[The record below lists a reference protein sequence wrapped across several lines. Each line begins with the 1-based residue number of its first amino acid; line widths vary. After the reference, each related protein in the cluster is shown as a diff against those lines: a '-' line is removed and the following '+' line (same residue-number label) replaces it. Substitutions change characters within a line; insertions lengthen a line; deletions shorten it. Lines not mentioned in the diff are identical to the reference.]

1 MGVLRF
7 KIIRDLWENK
17 SRTIQ
22 VILIIGIG
30 AAAIGMILTTRNLMI
45 PGMQEMWRRFNAP
58 MFTLYVYPPIDEREL
73 LELEQEEGVGVMEGL
88 SSSTIEWRVNP
99 TDEWKAGGLTS
110 RDDYVDMKLNKLELV
125 EGNWPRDKVM
135 LLGQGDDSYFKIP
148 KDGQV
153 SLRVDNKMYEIQ
165 TGGILYNQFVQ
176 PAYFGGTAQFY
187 TTKEEYERLV
197 GDMKFDQ
204 VLVRGDFP
212 YEEEKATELAKRLTD
227 RLEKMDKSA
236 GFFVTDPNKHFFQ
249 DTMDGLF
256 FLLGVMSVLLLA
268 LGLLLVY
275 NTINS
280 IISSQVNQI
289 GIMKAVGARTWQ
301 IVRLYFTLVMAYG
314 LLSWIFS
321 LPLGIWAGW
330 SITVW
335 LVESFGAS
343 SWNFEIDRQ
352 AVIVQSM
359 IALLAPLLSALIPI
373 WNASRSTVREAIS
386 TYGLSTNTGLIEKMF
401 ARAQNFSRMLIVTV
415 SNTFRH
421 KGRVALLQ
429 IALVISGLVFIMV
442 VSVRDSVVFTVRDTI
457 FSILNAN
464 VTLVF
469 EDPERIDYIENLTR
483 EYPGIKA
490 VEMWGLSNGTIR
502 PKGQEASDDDEQV
515 GLWGVPLPTTVYGY
529 QLREGRW
536 LDPGDSYAMVL
547 NKKLAEDIEVKVG
560 DWVTVQYSNKK
571 ERDWLVI
578 GLVFDPILTT
588 AANVPREPL
597 LRDLGEVDRGQA
609 LWIQTNQE
617 DLATEQNTA
626 KGLREFYRK
635 KGIKVAAQRGIFGI
649 GGDSTIE
656 TAKTFINQFNFLI
669 ILLAIMAL
677 LIATVGSIALSG
689 VLSLSVLERT
699 REIGVM
705 RAVGASSWAIFR
717 LFIGEGL
724 ILGWLS
730 WLIAL
735 PFTSF
740 VSQLM
745 VTALGQAFG
754 LDIIYKYSPTG
765 QIVWLVI
772 ITILSIIAS
781 WLPARGATQIS
792 VRESLAYQ

>member
-22 VILIIGIG
+22 VMLIIGIG
-30 AAAIGMILTTRNLMI
+30 AAAIGMILTTRNLVV
-45 PGMQEMWRRFNAP
+45 PGMQDNWRRFHAP
-58 MFTLYVYPPIDEREL
+58 MLTLYIYPSVDEKEL
-73 LELEQEEGVGVMEGL
+73 LELEQEKNVSLIEGL
-88 SSSTIEWRVNP
+88 SSSIIEWRVNP
-99 TDEWKAGGLTS
+99 TDEWKAGGLVA
-110 RDDYVDMKLNKLELV
+110 RNDYEDMKLDKLELI
-125 EGNWPRDKVM
+125 EGEWPHDQVM
-135 LLGQGDDSYFKIP
+135 LLGQGDDQYFKIP
-148 KDGQV
+148 KYGKIF
-153 SLRVDNKMYEIQ
+153 LRVNDKVFDAW
-165 TGGILYNQFVQ
+165 TGGTLYNQFQQ

-187 TTKEEYERLV
+187 TTKDEYERLV

-212 YEEEKATELAKRLTD
+212 YEEEKATELGNRLTN
-227 RLEKMDKSA
+227 RIEKMDKNASFWA
-236 GFFVTDPNKHFFQ
+236 TDPDEHFFQ

-256 FLLGVMSVLLLA
+256 FLLGVMAVLILA

-280 IISSQVNQI
+280 IISSQVDQI

-301 IVRLYFTLVMAYG
+301 VVRLYLTLVLVYG
-314 LLSWIFS
+314 LLSWVFS

-330 SITVW
+330 SISDW
-335 LVESFGAS
+335 LVNSFGATPG
-343 SWNFEIDRQ
+343 NFQMNLQ
-352 AVIVQSM
+352 AVIVQSI
-359 IALLAPLLSALIPI
+359 IALFAPLLSALIPI

-386 TYGLSTNTGLIEKMF
+386 TYGLNINTGLIEKIF
-401 ARAQNFSRMLIVTV
+401 AHAHRLSRMVIVII

-429 IALVISGLVFIMV
+429 IALVISGLVFMMV

-464 VTLVF
+464 ITLLF

-483 EYPGIKA
+483 EVTGIKA
-490 VEMWGLSNGTIR
+490 VEMWGFSSGTIR
-502 PKGQEASDDDEQV
+502 PKEQEASDDDDQIS
-515 GLWGVPLPTTVYGY
+515 LMGVPLPTRVYGY
-529 QLREGRW
+529 QLRSGRW
-536 LDPGDSYAMVL
+536 LNPDDTYAMVL
-547 NKKLAEDIEVKVG
+547 NKKFAEDIGVKVG
-560 DWVTVQYSNKK
+560 DWVTIKYSNKK
-571 ERDWLVI
+571 ERDWQIV
-578 GLVFDPILTT
+578 GLTFDPILIQ
-588 AANVPREPL
+588 AANVPRVPL

-609 LWIQTNQE
+609 IWIQTDKE
-617 DLATEQNTA
+617 DLITEQTIA
-626 KGLREFYRK
+626 KNLREFYK
-635 KGIKVAAQRGIFGI
+635 KRGIKVSPQRGIFGI

-656 TAKTFINQFNFLI
+656 TANTFINQFNFLV

-677 LIATVGSIALSG
+677 LIGTVGSIALSG
-689 VLSLSVLERT
+689 ALSLSVLERK

-705 RAVGASSWAIFR
+705 RAVGAPSWTIFR

-735 PFTSF
+735 PLTPYA
-740 VSQLM
+740 SQLM
-745 VTALGQAFG
+745 VYALGKAFQ
-754 LDIIYKYSPTG
+754 LDILYKYSPAG
-765 QIVWLVI
+765 QIMWLII
-772 ITILSIIAS
+772 ITFLSIIAS
-781 WLPARGATQIS
+781 WLPARGATKIS